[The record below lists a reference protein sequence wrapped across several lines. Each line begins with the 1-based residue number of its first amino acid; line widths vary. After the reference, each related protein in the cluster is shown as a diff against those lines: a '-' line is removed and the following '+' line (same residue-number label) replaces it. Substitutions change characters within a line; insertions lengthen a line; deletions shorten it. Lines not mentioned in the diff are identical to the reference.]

1 MYSVFRRPSQIQYHV
16 LVFFFFFNLKLIR
29 LFPKSILFWYFGIE
43 SYIIY
48 TQKHKVTLIV
58 MRSRVCRLK
67 IGICCTVSDCVRKIR
82 KWYMKVITWWWLL
95 IRDANEYS
103 IERTVFE
110 CQNRQSNIR
119 PVFKCIKVYQCHKNS
134 VCYMKCSQ
142 IKLIVMFFITTTS

>member
-1 MYSVFRRPSQIQYHV
+1 MSWTYQSMHLTWYVICKYTYMYSVFRRPSQIQYHV
-16 LVFFFFFNLKLIR
+16 LVFFFLIWSWFGCFPNQSFFG
-29 LFPKSILFWYFGIE
+29 YFGVE

-58 MRSRVCRLK
+58 MRSRACRLK

-119 PVFKCIKVYQCHKNS
+119 P
-134 VCYMKCSQ
+134 
-142 IKLIVMFFITTTS
+142 FF